1 MFSGRYRLLLLL
13 LLLSSAAFM
22 ASSSPLWQQK
32 IAPEL
37 LAVLENGQEQ
47 EVLIVLSRKADL
59 HFAHSIKGKEAKARW
74 VYNTLLQTARESQ
87 QPVRSLLT
95 RHGRPF
101 RAFYLVNAV
110 YTRIDLP
117 LARLLA
123 ADPAV
128 ASIQPN
134 PWTPFDAPLREQP
147 TGQGRVLL
155 EWGVERINAD
165 DVWALG
171 FNGQGVVVGGQD
183 TGYAWDHPAIR
194 NQYRGWNGTEAD
206 HHYNWHDAIHAISPL
221 HGDTTLNPA
230 SNPCGLSIPVPCDDN
245 NHGTHTMGTM
255 VGDDGQGNQI
265 GVAPGAKWV
274 GVRNMERGWGSPA
287 SYIES
292 FEWFLAPTNL
302 EGENPRPE
310 LAPHVINN
318 SWGCPAMEGCNPDNW
333 VLMNQAV
340 EALRAAGT
348 VVVVSAGNSGPG
360 CGSVSDPASIFEAS
374 FTVGATRF
382 NDTIAGYSSRGPV
395 IADGSLRLKPDVTA
409 PGSNVRSC
417 IRNGQYAAF
426 SGTSMAGPHVAGA
439 VALLISAV
447 PQLAGEVDTIE
458 AILRRTAVPKFSS
471 QDCSGISGLDY
482 PNAVY
487 GYGRIDVLAAV
498 LEAQQVISRTNEF
511 AATDVPFVSPNPV
524 GDWLRISWKEANAW
538 TLLEVWSMDGRLV
551 CRQAVQQ
558 GNYTELSVRQLSAG
572 TYLYRFSSDRQSTT
586 GKFVRN

>member
-1 MFSGRYRLLLLL
+1 MLIGRYRLLLFLL
-13 LLLSSAAFM
+13 FLSTAALM
-22 ASSSPLWQQK
+22 ANSGPLGQPK
-32 IAPEL
+32 IAPDL
-37 LAVLENGQEQ
+37 LTALESGQEQ

-59 HFAHSIKGKEAKARW
+59 GFAYRISGKEAKARW
-74 VYNTLLQTARESQ
+74 VYNTLVQTARESQ
-87 QPVRSLLT
+87 QSVRALLT

-101 RAFYLVNAV
+101 QAFFIVNAV
-110 YTRIDLP
+110 YTRIDLSV
-117 LARLLA
+117 ARLLA

-128 ASIQPN
+128 ANILPN
-134 PWTPFDAPLREQP
+134 PWTPLDAPLLEQP
-147 TGQGRVLL
+147 IGQGRVLL

-171 FNGQGVVVGGQD
+171 FIGQGVVVGGQD
-183 TGYAWDHPAIR
+183 TGYDWSHPAIR
-194 NQYRGWNGTEAD
+194 NQYRGWNGIEAT

-230 SNPCGLSIPVPCDDN
+230 NNPCGLSIIEPCDDN

-265 GVAPGAKWV
+265 GVAPGARWV

-292 FEWFLAPTNL
+292 FEWFLAPTDL
-302 EGENPRPE
+302 AGENPRPE

-318 SWGCPAMEGCNPDNW
+318 SWGCPAMEGCNPENW
-333 VLMNQAV
+333 ALMNQAV
-340 EALRAAGT
+340 EAVRAAGT

-360 CGSVSDPASIFEAS
+360 CGSVSDAASIFEAS
-374 FTVGATRF
+374 FTIGATRF

-395 IADGSLRLKPDVTA
+395 LADGSLRLKPDVTA

-458 AILRRTAVPKFSS
+458 AILRRTALPKFSS
-471 QDCSGISGLDY
+471 QNCGDISGQDH
-482 PNAVY
+482 PNPVY

-498 LEAQQVISRTNEF
+498 LEAQQLVSRTSELSD
-511 AATDVPFVSPNPV
+511 TDTARISPNPV
-524 GDWLRISWKEANAW
+524 DDWLRISWEKSNTW
-538 TLLEVWSMDGRLV
+538 SQLEIWSMDGRLV
-551 CRQAVQQ
+551 CQQAIEQ
-558 GNYTELSVRQLSAG
+558 GNYTELSVRQLAAG
-572 TYLYRFSSDRQSTT
+572 TYIYRLSSDRQSTT